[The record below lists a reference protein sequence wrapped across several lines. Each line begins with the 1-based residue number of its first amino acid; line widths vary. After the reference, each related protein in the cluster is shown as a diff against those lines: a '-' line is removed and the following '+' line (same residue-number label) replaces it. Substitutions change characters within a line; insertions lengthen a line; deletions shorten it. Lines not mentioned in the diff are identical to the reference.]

1 MSDISDLLGSTIGKN
16 PIDFANAFD
25 DIVREKA
32 AAALENK
39 RVELAKSIYGA
50 ENEEDFDDLEDQDD
64 DVEDDDDDID
74 LDGLD
79 IDDID
84 IDLDDLDLNDDEGT
98 DEDA

>member
-39 RVELAKSIYGA
+39 RIELAKSIYGA
-50 ENEEDFDDLEDQDD
+50 ENEDEFDDLEDQDD
-64 DVEDDDDDID
+64 DAEDDDDID
-74 LDGLD
+74 LEDLD